1 MNNAYLK
8 NKNTLYSGM
17 PCVCTYLRYL
27 ALETLTKGEC
37 CTWTGKLFKIDT
49 PEYWKERLYNS
60 DIGLGEYNCKGNVNL
75 NSRCKRCP

>member
-37 CTWTGKLFKIDT
+37 CT
-49 PEYWKERLYNS
+49 
-60 DIGLGEYNCKGNVNL
+60 
-75 NSRCKRCP
+75 